1 MIRTIRS
8 THQITESI
16 NVSFDEKG
24 DIASESSR
32 SEPVLTG
39 ARVSE
44 QLHSSA
50 IQNDQAS
57 DLSNTQTDLDILFEN
72 FYNEY
77 FEAPNQS
84 ASVSGVNA
92 NMPIQI
98 SDTSTDIPSNTTPD
112 SHSSPIIISTDSSAS
127 THDIFDTSDGQSL
140 TEEVE
145 EQQSE
150 NESVEPESVNDQE
163 IIPHVTKWTAHHQFH
178 KLLVIRVVQSEPD
191 LQQQM
196 NVIFQCS

>member
-1 MIRTIRS
+1 MFDRIPTIKYFKVFGCWCFVLNDKDDRGKFEAKSDEMIFVGYSSNSKAFRVYNRS
-8 THQITESI
+8 THQMTKSI

-24 DIASESSR
+24 DMASESSR

-39 ARVSE
+39 VRVSE

-57 DLSNTQTDLDILFEN
+57 DLSNSQTDLDILFEN

-98 SDTSTDIPSNTTPD
+98 SDSSTEIPSDTTPD
-112 SHSSPIIISTDSSAS
+112 SDSSPIIISTDSSAS
-127 THDIFDTSDGQSL
+127 TNEIFDTSDDQSPV
-140 TEEVE
+140 EEVE
-145 EQQSE
+145 EQ
-150 NESVEPESVNDQE
+150 
-163 IIPHVTKWTAHHQFH
+163 
-178 KLLVIRVVQSEPD
+178 
-191 LQQQM
+191 
-196 NVIFQCS
+196 